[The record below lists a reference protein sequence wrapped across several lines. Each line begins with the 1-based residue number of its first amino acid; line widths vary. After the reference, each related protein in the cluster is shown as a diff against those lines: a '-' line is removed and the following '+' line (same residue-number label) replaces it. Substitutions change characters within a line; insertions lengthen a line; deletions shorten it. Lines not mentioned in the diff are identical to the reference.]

1 MTFAASNFA
10 TAERL
15 ILVASALLGVA
26 VFLLVSRL
34 VLLVDRH
41 VRTVAAEWEFEQK
54 RRIRLRLA
62 NRVYRWTEPLID
74 ELAGAGWLKCFP
86 LEQIEVSLDRGGS
99 ALPWTP
105 REFMA
110 TTLMETLLLFVG
122 VVFFGTTQASL
133 YPCIAAA
140 SVAGAVYLRACLRN
154 LRLAADDRIQQI
166 CRRLPYGIELVA
178 LTMRAGSG
186 LREALE
192 TVVSETPDHPF
203 SEEFRR
209 VLEEF
214 NRGRT
219 LQESLTDLDR
229 RLRNTEVRE
238 MVFSI
243 LKSEE
248 LGTPLSEIFAN
259 LAEQMR
265 LKKAQWAEAEAGRA
279 QVRVQGPALVIMVA
293 CMLTILAPFIFQML
307 SDSAT
312 Q

>member
-1 MTFAASNFA
+1 MTLAASNFA

-34 VLLVDRH
+34 VLMAGRQ
-41 VRTVAAEWEFEQK
+41 VRTVAAGWEFEQK
-54 RRIRLRLA
+54 RRSRLRLA
-62 NRVYRWTEPLID
+62 NLVYRWTEPLID
-74 ELAGAGWLKCFP
+74 ELASAGWLNCFP

-105 REFMA
+105 REFVA
-110 TTLMETLLLFVG
+110 TTLMETLLLFIG

-154 LRLAADDRIQQI
+154 LRLAADNRIQQI

-178 LTMRAGSG
+178 LTMQAGSG
-186 LREALE
+186 LRKALE

-203 SEEFRR
+203 LEEFRR

-219 LQESLTDLDR
+219 VQESLTDLDR
-229 RLRNTEVRE
+229 RLRNTEVQE
-238 MVFSI
+238 MVF
-243 LKSEE
+243 
-248 LGTPLSEIFAN
+248 
-259 LAEQMR
+259 
-265 LKKAQWAEAEAGRA
+265 
-279 QVRVQGPALVIMVA
+279 
-293 CMLTILAPFIFQML
+293 
-307 SDSAT
+307 
-312 Q
+312 

>member
-1 MTFAASNFA
+1 MTSAESSTLSPQHTIAIASC
-10 TAERL
+10 
-15 ILVASALLGVA
+15 LLGVA

-34 VLLVDRH
+34 ILLVDRH
-41 VRTVAAEWEFEQK
+41 VKTVAAEWDFEQQ
-54 RRIRLRLA
+54 RRIRMRRG
-62 NRVYRWTEPLID
+62 NHVYRWTEPLID
-74 ELAGAGWLKCFP
+74 ELASAGWLRYFS
-86 LEQIEVSLDRGGS
+86 LDQIEISLDRSGS
-99 ALPWTP
+99 ALPWKP
-105 REFMA
+105 REFVA
-110 TTLMETLLLFVG
+110 ISLMETLLLFCV
-122 VVFFGTTQASL
+122 VVFFGTTLATL
-133 YPCIAAA
+133 PLCIAAGLCV
-140 SVAGAVYLRACLRN
+140 SGVYFRGCIRGIHT
-154 LRLAADDRIQQI
+154 AADDRVQQI

-203 SEEFRR
+203 SQEFRR
-209 VLEEF
+209 VLDEF

-219 LQESLTDLDR
+219 LQEALSDLDR
-229 RLRNTEVRE
+229 RLKNSDVRE

-243 LKSEE
+243 QKSEE
-248 LGTPLSEIFAN
+248 LGTPLSEIFSN

-293 CMLTILAPFIFQML
+293 CMLTILAPFVFQMI
-307 SDSAT
+307 SESAS